1 MSVANLRSDPAV
13 DAGCPGLQNSER
25 NVSIVIIT
33 RNTKDLLQG
42 LLTSIERDSPLKP
55 FLKKVIVIDN
65 HSTDGTDSMVDKEF
79 PWVILVRNDR
89 NRGFAAAANMGI
101 SRSEGE
107 YILFLNSDTLLI
119 EGEVAAMVQFMEENP
134 DVGICGPQLVYEDMS
149 LQRSFAHIP
158 SLLFEIVPRSLLE
171 LLAPAK
177 YSTKPSGCSAV
188 AVPSESPNS
197 QLPTQ
202 NSKLSSASLRTPPQE
217 AHDVPSLIGAAII
230 VRKKLLDDLN
240 GFDEQFFFFLEETDL
255 CVRARK
261 RETRVVFLPHIRVV
275 HLQGRTVRKNWVQGR
290 MQYNISLYKFIRK
303 HHTALYYRTFQG
315 IRLAKSFF
323 VPLGLSV
330 VPFLLLHRRTRRTY
344 VYYLSLLFWH
354 LRGCPSD
361 AGLLVSS
368 PG

>member
-1 MSVANLRSDPAV
+1 MRYAPSILTVETLWRTGALCSLA
-13 DAGCPGLQNSER
+13 
-25 NVSIVIIT
+25 IVIIT

-134 DVGICGPQLVYEDMS
+134 EVGICGPQLVYEDMS

-158 SLLFEIVPRSLLE
+158 SLLFEIVPRSLLA

-177 YSTKPSGCSAV
+177 YSTKPSTRIQNLI
-188 AVPSESPNS
+188 VPRPSS
-197 QLPTQ
+197 LVHRH
-202 NSKLSSASLRTPPQE
+202 LS
-217 AHDVPSLIGAAII
+217 
-230 VRKKLLDDLN
+230 
-240 GFDEQFFFFLEETDL
+240 
-255 CVRARK
+255 
-261 RETRVVFLPHIRVV
+261 
-275 HLQGRTVRKNWVQGR
+275 
-290 MQYNISLYKFIRK
+290 
-303 HHTALYYRTFQG
+303 TF
-315 IRLAKSFF
+315 
-323 VPLGLSV
+323 P
-330 VPFLLLHRRTRRTY
+330 
-344 VYYLSLLFWH
+344 LSLVQQ
-354 LRGCPSD
+354 
-361 AGLLVSS
+361 LLCEKNFLMT
-368 PG
+368 

>member
-1 MSVANLRSDPAV
+1 MGNGKRASETPCAMPHPSLAVETLRRTGALCS
-13 DAGCPGLQNSER
+13 L
-25 NVSIVIIT
+25 SIVIIT

-79 PWVILVRNDR
+79 PWVFLVRNDR

-134 DVGICGPQLVYEDMS
+134 EVGICGPQLVYEDMS

-177 YSTKPSGCSAV
+177 YSTKPIHKDSEPHR
-188 AVPSESPNS
+188 PS
-197 QLPTQ
+197 
-202 NSKLSSASLRTPPQE
+202 SSF
-217 AHDVPSLIGAAII
+217 DVPSLIGAAII
-230 VRKKLLDDLN
+230 VRKSLLDDV
-240 GFDEQFFFFLEETDL
+240 GSFDEQFFFFLEETDL

-261 RETRVVFLPHIRVV
+261 RETRVVFLPHIKVV

-303 HHTALYYRTFQG
+303 HHTAFYYRIFQG

>member
-1 MSVANLRSDPAV
+1 MNVSK
-13 DAGCPGLQNSER
+13 LQTPNSEQ
-25 NVSIVIIT
+25 NLSIVIIT

-42 LLTSIERDSPLKP
+42 LLTSIERDSLLKP

-134 DVGICGPQLVYEDMS
+134 EVGICGPQLVYEDMN

-171 LLAPAK
+171 FIFPGK
-177 YSTKPSGCSAV
+177 YSTKRLRSSGVAMRYAPCAMPSF
-188 AVPSESPNS
+188 
-197 QLPTQ
+197 
-202 NSKLSSASLRTPPQE
+202 
-217 AHDVPSLIGAAII
+217 DVPSLIGAAII
-230 VRKKLLDDLN
+230 VRKKHLDDLN

-255 CVRARK
+255 CVRARE
-261 RETRVVFLPHIRVV
+261 REARVVFLPHIRVV

-303 HHTALYYRTFQG
+303 HHTTFYYRTFQG

-330 VPFLLLHRRTRRTY
+330 IPFLLLHRRTRRTY
-344 VYYLSLLFWH
+344 VYYLSLLLWH